1 MKTRSLTLKNKKASL
16 ALPILG
22 ALLASCVAEPFDQ
35 LPEHEAAIDAPKIHA
50 ELAEESQT
58 KTCIDA
64 GALVE
69 GESAAVLWMPGNS
82 LGVFSSGGSAN
93 VRYVNDETEVNV
105 PNASFS
111 AAEAVSGEILYAYY
125 PYSSEN
131 DGREATS
138 LVGTLPA
145 RQVMGGALSGDYK
158 YGELRSRDEDG
169 GYRFKFHNLFSM
181 VRFKVDVTG
190 SKLENKVLEK
200 ITLKVTREDG
210 TVPAVTG
217 IFTFSATDGSYTL
230 GETSNM
236 LSTIWNK
243 ELEAEFSDFATV
255 FPEIKEGDK
264 LTFTLSTGESNT
276 VFSVTSKVD
285 FQPGTYYTFPLKLAV
300 FEKNPTKYGYA
311 EKARPTLTSFKF
323 EVSKNDG
330 KLLDNK
336 TVWESNKPKFTGVSE
351 YAPEVS
357 GTSFNFMI
365 PYLYDFTLVPTF
377 TTDCTVTLG
386 SQTVISGTT
395 KVDFTGPVTLT
406 VNTEDESR
414 DYIVNVK
421 NTGLPVVVLKQST
434 DDIDDAYN
442 GGYDIPFI
450 GHVGGT
456 LVNKF
461 VDFNV
466 RPKDSDWVTTDEIT
480 VYNADGSIEL
490 PKTLCGAKLRGNTS
504 QVYPKKPF
512 AIKLASEQSIFGL
525 PAHKRWVL
533 LANWL
538 DHSMIRNTVAF
549 DIAHA
554 IEKAWRENPSI
565 GQGIPWNVHGKN
577 VELVFVEADGT
588 GHHVGNYFLCEQI
601 KIDEGRLNITL
612 PDGAESGTDY
622 TQYGYLLEI
631 DGNYDETSK
640 FKTSKQ
646 VPFMFK
652 DEVSSTILNNI
663 KTKVQRIET
672 NIYKNTPEGFNA
684 AFNELDI
691 NSVIDQMLI
700 FELAMNREYGDP
712 RSVYMFMDKD
722 GKLSGGPVWDFD
734 RGTFQN
740 PEEAKELCD
749 SKGPKGSKAPYYR
762 VKSYDEWLYW
772 RDGEYQETDSYSYVW
787 YRGLAKSDVFQAKV
801 QERWAA
807 IKPYLDK
814 IPGMIRQY
822 GAKMADSYKYDS
834 EMWPTTKD
842 DIREYKSD
850 FNDWSGDE
858 LLGANGNYQE
868 VIENFV
874 TVYEARLENMNTLIT
889 SGKFVKQ

>member
-1 MKTRSLTLKNKKASL
+1 MLL

-22 ALLASCVAEPFDQ
+22 VLAASCVAEPFDQ
-35 LPEHEAAIDAPKIHA
+35 LPEHEAAIAAPKIHA
-50 ELAEESQT
+50 ELAEEALT
-58 KTCIDA
+58 RTCIDA

-69 GESAAVLWMPGNS
+69 GESAAVLWMPGDS

-125 PYSSEN
+125 PYSAEN

-138 LVGTLPA
+138 LVGTVPA

-190 SKLENKVLEK
+190 SKLENKELEK

-217 IFTFSATDGSYTL
+217 SFTFSATDGSYTL

-243 ELEAEFSDFATV
+243 KLEAEFSDFATV

-285 FQPGTYYTFPLKLAV
+285 FHPGTYYTFPLKLAV

-311 EKARPTLTSFKF
+311 EKARPTITGFKF

-351 YAPEVS
+351 YVPEVS

-365 PYLYDFTLVPTF
+365 PYLYNFTLVPTF
-377 TTDCTVTLG
+377 TAAGTVTVG
-386 SQTVISGTT
+386 SQTVISGSTA
-395 KVDFTGPVTLT
+395 VNFTGPVTMT
-406 VNTEDESR
+406 VNTEEEAR
-414 DYIVNVK
+414 DYTVTVR
-421 NTGLPVVVLKQST
+421 NTGLPVVVLKQSESG
-434 DDIDDAYN
+434 DFGKAYIN
-442 GGYDIPFI
+442 QTEIFGYPIP
-450 GHVGGT
+450 GTGT
-456 LVNKF
+456 LVNEF
-461 VDFNV
+461 VDFWV
-466 RPKDSDWVTTDEIT
+466 RGKETDWVEDDQIT
-480 VYNADGSIEL
+480 VYNPDGTIDLETS
-490 PKTLCGAKLRGNTS
+490 LCGVKLRGNTS
-504 QVYPKKPF
+504 QAYPKKPF
-512 AIKLASEQSIFGL
+512 AIKMAKKQSIFGL

-538 DHSMIRNTVAF
+538 DHSMIRNTVAL
-549 DIAHA
+549 DIAHT
-554 IEKAWRENPSI
+554 IENVWKTGKIEP
-565 GQGIPWNVHGKN
+565 GIPWNVHGKN
-577 VELVFVEADGT
+577 VELVFVESNGEA
-588 GHHVGNYFLCEQI
+588 HHVGNYFLCEQI
-601 KIDEGRLNITL
+601 KIDEGRLNITS
-612 PDGAESGTDY
+612 PDGADTGTDY
-622 TQYGYLLEI
+622 KQYGYLLEV
-631 DGNYDETSK
+631 DNNYDETDK
-640 FKTSKQ
+640 FKTSRS

-652 DEVSSTILNNI
+652 DEVSDAILSAV
-663 KTKVQRIET
+663 KTKVQGIET
-672 NIYKNTPEGFNA
+672 NLYNSKFA
-684 AFNELDI
+684 AAYNDLDI

-700 FELAMNREYGDP
+700 WELTMNREYGDP
-712 RSVYMFMDKD
+712 RSVYYFMDGN
-722 GKLSGGPVWDFD
+722 GKLSAGPVWDFD

-740 PEEAKELCD
+740 PDRAEDLGNTSSYRK
-749 SKGPKGSKAPYYR
+749 KPYN
-762 VKSYDEWLYW
+762 EWMYW
-772 RDGEYQETDSYSYVW
+772 RSAESDSDSYIW
-787 YRGLAKSDVFQAKV
+787 YRQLAKDPTFVATVQARWEVIYPQLKFVSGQIREYGRTMRASFESDS
-801 QERWAA
+801 
-807 IKPYLDK
+807 
-814 IPGMIRQY
+814 G
-822 GAKMADSYKYDS
+822 
-834 EMWPTTKD
+834 MWPTTESA
-842 DIREYKSD
+842 IHAYKSD
-850 FNDWSGDE
+850 FKDWSGDE
-858 LLGANGNYQE
+858 NINDWDVL
-868 VIENFV
+868 IENFV
-874 TVYEARLENMNTLIT
+874 TVYEARLEGMNGLIT
-889 SGKFVKQ
+889 SGKFTK

>member
-1 MKTRSLTLKNKKASL
+1 MNIKNLTKKNSAML
-16 ALPILG
+16 LTLPILG
-22 ALLASCVAEPFDQ
+22 VLAASCVAEPFDQ

-50 ELAEESQT
+50 ELAEDVQT
-58 KTCIDA
+58 RTCIDA

-69 GESAAVLWMPGNS
+69 GESAAVLWMPGDS
-82 LGVFSSGGSAN
+82 LGVFSSGGGAN

-111 AAEAVSGEILYAYY
+111 AAEAVSGEIMYAYY
-125 PYSSEN
+125 PYSAEN

-138 LVGTLPA
+138 LVGNVPGK
-145 RQVMGGALSGDYK
+145 QVMGGALSGDYK

-190 SKLENKVLEK
+190 SKLEGKVLEK

-217 IFTFSATDGSYTL
+217 SFTFSATDGSYTL

-311 EKARPTLTSFKF
+311 EKARPTITGFKF
-323 EVSKNDG
+323 EVAKNSG
-330 KLLDNK
+330 NLLNNQ
-336 TVWESNKPKFTGVSE
+336 TVWSSNKPKFSE
-351 YAPEVS
+351 IKEHVATIS
-357 GTSFNFMI
+357 DTSSVDVMI

-377 TTDCTVTLG
+377 TAGGTVTVG

-395 KVDFTGPVTLT
+395 KVDFTGPVTMT
-406 VNTEDESR
+406 VNTEDEAR
-414 DYIVNVK
+414 DYTVNVT
-421 NTGLPVVVLKQST
+421 NTGLPVVVLKQSGSG
-434 DDIDDAYN
+434 DFSKKYD
-442 GGYDIPFI
+442 GGFDLFGTHI
-450 GHVGGT
+450 GGT
-456 LVNKF
+456 LLNEF
-461 VDFNV
+461 VDFMV
-466 RPKDSDWVTTDEIT
+466 RGKDTEDWAEDDEIT
-480 VYNADGSIEL
+480 VYNPDGSIDL
-490 PKTLCGAKLRGNTS
+490 PTALCGTKLRGNTS
-504 QVYPKKPF
+504 QEYPKKPF
-512 AIKLASEQSIFGL
+512 AIKMVKKQSIFGL

-554 IEKAWRENPSI
+554 IEKAWKTGAIEP
-565 GQGIPWNVHGKN
+565 GIPWNVHGKN
-577 VELVFVEADGT
+577 VELVFVESDGT

-601 KIDEGRLNITL
+601 KIDKNRLAIKD
-612 PDGAESGTDY
+612 PYEDVVEDGNANPGIADC
-622 TQYGYLLEI
+622 GYLLEV
-631 DGNYDETSK
+631 DNNYDETDK
-640 FKTSKQ
+640 FKTSRS

-652 DEVSSTILNNI
+652 DEVSDAILSAV
-663 KTKVQRIET
+663 KTKVQGIET
-672 NIYKNTPEGFNA
+672 NLYNSNFTTAYND
-684 AFNELDI
+684 LDI

-700 FELAMNREYGDP
+700 WELTMNREYGDP
-712 RSVYMFMDKD
+712 RSVYMFMNGD
-722 GKLSGGPVWDFD
+722 GKLSAGPVWDFD

-740 PEEAKELCD
+740 PDRAEDLGNTSSYRKKPYNEWMYWRSAESDSDSYIWYRQLAKDPTFVATVQARWSVIYPQLQLVSRQIREYGRTMKASFEVD
-749 SKGPKGSKAPYYR
+749 SK
-762 VKSYDEWLYW
+762 
-772 RDGEYQETDSYSYVW
+772 
-787 YRGLAKSDVFQAKV
+787 
-801 QERWAA
+801 
-807 IKPYLDK
+807 
-814 IPGMIRQY
+814 
-822 GAKMADSYKYDS
+822 
-834 EMWPTTKD
+834 MWPTDKTS
-842 DIREYKSD
+842 IQTHKSG
-850 FNDWSGDE
+850 FKDWSGDE
-858 LLGANGNYQE
+858 NINDWDELT
-868 VIENFV
+868 ENFV
-874 TVYEARLENMNTLIT
+874 TVYEARLEGMNGLIT
-889 SGKFVKQ
+889 SGKFTK